1 MSVLGITGI
10 FGGLSVLL
18 LPETANQ
25 GLADTLEAIEED
37 TRYVASTAN
46 HVELLHSRR

>member
-1 MSVLGITGI
+1 MNYHLPMTILGLTGL

-25 GLADTLEAIEED
+25 GLADTLEDMEE
-37 TRYVASTAN
+37 
-46 HVELLHSRR
+46 ESR